1 MESRTVRKAWITM
14 IRKSPEIVN
23 MDKQLFE
30 DWENGV
36 IEIWEAIKLFKLN
49 NGIEDPIDSRDFESW
64 LNSLGYWRIDI

>member
-1 MESRTVRKAWITM
+1 M